1 MNFIK
6 GQATLT
12 LAALAD
18 DDIHAIY
25 MASQDEIVLDAQKLC
40 QVVNE
45 KIESALGVNI
55 YLGSFE
61 EVWIVASSLVF
72 YGLFNNL
79 VLEFASL
86 DFPRKKVTRLA
97 RSPRYPYVFSERK
110 QGKRKPLLKVNGHDA
125 PFVKSLRRLRSSNR
139 RRLQALSKMQYL
151 PVLNV

>member
-25 MASQDEIVLDAQKLC
+25 MSSQDEIVLDAQKLG

-45 KIESALGVNI
+45 KIESARGVNI

-61 EVWIVASSLVF
+61 EVWIAKFTSLVSHEIIHR
-72 YGLFNNL
+72 
-79 VLEFASL
+79 VLTSLQGRETSRMFDRLYFFAFMQKLPESSIFMTL
-86 DFPRKKVTRLA
+86 W
-97 RSPRYPYVFSERK
+97 S
-110 QGKRKPLLKVNGHDA
+110 DA
-125 PFVKSLRRLRSSNR
+125 LETNPIGDTWFG
-139 RRLQALSKMQYL
+139 
-151 PVLNV
+151 